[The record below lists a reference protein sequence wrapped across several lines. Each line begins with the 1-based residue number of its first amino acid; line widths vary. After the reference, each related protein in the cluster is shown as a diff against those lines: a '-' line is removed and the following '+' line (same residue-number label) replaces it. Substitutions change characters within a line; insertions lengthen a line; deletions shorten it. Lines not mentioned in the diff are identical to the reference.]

1 MSDALSNALSLAK
14 AAIEC
19 LKSFVEV
26 EKVYAESGK
35 FKNQFLASFLENLS
49 RKAIE
54 IIEEMGMPKPPAPPP
69 IPEVGHLPPKPM
81 SEGEATALKIRRII
95 DLAEGLKTEDLEALI
110 NDLNAILS
118 RKKGMGK

>member
-1 MSDALSNALSLAK
+1 MSDALSLAK

-19 LKSFVEV
+19 LKSFIEV

-49 RKAIE
+49 KKAIE
-54 IIEEMGMPKPPAPPP
+54 IIEEMGMPKPPAAPPA
-69 IPEVGHLPPKPM
+69 KPL
-81 SEGEATALKIRRII
+81 SEEEATALKIRHII
-95 DLAEGLKTEDLEALI
+95 GLAEGLKTEDLEALI

-118 RKKGMGK
+118 RKKGVGK